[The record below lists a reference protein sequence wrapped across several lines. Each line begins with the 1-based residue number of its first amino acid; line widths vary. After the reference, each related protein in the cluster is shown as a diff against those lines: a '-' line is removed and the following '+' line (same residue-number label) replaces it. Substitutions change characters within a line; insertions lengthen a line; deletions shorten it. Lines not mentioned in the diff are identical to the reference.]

1 MMVTQDIPKEKPLTL
16 LKKPDSRQR
25 VLDRIKRTNKL
36 LIFGGVITLF
46 IFIAAIFSSAIA
58 PNSPLEMNPSIG
70 MSSPSREFI
79 GGTDQFG
86 RDMFSRTIYGSRTAI
101 QVSMVAVSISLFIGL
116 PLGLFAAH
124 AGRWVDNIISKFF
137 DILFSFPA
145 VLLAIII
152 LAVLGPGKRSAIVAI
167 GIVFIPIFG
176 RMVRSA
182 ALVVESEQYIEAA
195 KSVGM
200 SDLKIIFTEVLP
212 NVMPVTIVQ
221 ITLAIG
227 YAILL
232 EASLSYLGLGT
243 QPPEPS
249 WGQMLFIGKG
259 FLYRAPWLAILPGVA
274 IFVAVLGFNTLGDG
288 LRDVLDPRLKT

>member
-1 MMVTQDIPKEKPLTL
+1 MTNFQSQEKQPHPSITL
-16 LKKPDSRQR
+16 RYPRLQALLYRLKG
-25 VLDRIKRTNKL
+25 VNIL
-36 LIFGGVITLF
+36 LVFGGFITASILF
-46 IFIAAIFSSAIA
+46 AAIFSSTIA
-58 PNSPLEMNPSIG
+58 PISPIEMDTSVILTPPNA
-70 MSSPSREFI
+70 EYL

-101 QVSMVAVSISLFIGL
+101 QVSIVAVSIAVIIGL

-124 AGRWVDNIISKFF
+124 WGRWVDTIISKIF
-137 DILFSFPA
+137 DILFGFPA

-152 LAVLGPGKRSAIVAI
+152 LAVLGPGKKSAMVAI

-176 RMVRSA
+176 RIVRSA

-195 KSVGM
+195 KSEGM

-227 YAILL
+227 YAILM

-249 WGQMLFIGKG
+249 WGQMLFIGKS
-259 FLYRAPWLAILPGVA
+259 FMYLAPWLATIPGVA
-274 IFVAVLGFNTLGDG
+274 IFIAILGFNTLGDG
-288 LRDVLDPRLKT
+288 LRDVLDPRLKI

>member
-1 MMVTQDIPKEKPLTL
+1 MVDTTAGSEKSHSSLPTHG
-16 LKKPDSRQR
+16 SRSK
-25 VLDRIKRTNKL
+25 RIVQQIRRTNKL
-36 LIFGGVITLF
+36 LILGGFITLS
-46 IFIAAIFSSAIA
+46 IFIAALFSSTIA
-58 PNSPLEMNPSIG
+58 PMDPLEMNPSIG
-70 MSSPSREFI
+70 MTPPNLEYL

-101 QVSMVAVSISLFIGL
+101 QVSLVAVSISLFIGL

-124 AGRWVDNIISKFF
+124 SGRWLDNLISKFF
-137 DILFSFPA
+137 DILFGFPA

-152 LAVLGPGKRSAIVAI
+152 LAVLGPGKKSAMVAI
-167 GIVFIPIFG
+167 GIIFIPIFG
-176 RMVRSA
+176 RIIRSA
-182 ALVVESEQYIEAA
+182 AMVVESEQYIEAA
-195 KSVGM
+195 KSQGM

-259 FLYRAPWLAILPGVA
+259 FLYMAPYLAILPGVA

-288 LRDVLDPRLKT
+288 LRDVLDPRLKN

>member
-1 MMVTQDIPKEKPLTL
+1 MTSLQTQNTNLPKSLT
-16 LKKPDSRQR
+16 QR
-25 VLDRIKRTNKL
+25 YPRLRGLVYRLRSANIL
-36 LIFGGVITLF
+36 LIFGGVITTC
-46 IFIAAIFSSAIA
+46 IFIAAIFSNSIA
-58 PNSPLEMNPSIG
+58 PYSPIEMNPSV
-70 MSSPSREFI
+70 SLTPPNAEYL

-86 RDMFSRTIYGSRTAI
+86 RDMLSRTIYGARTAI
-101 QVSMVAVSISLFIGL
+101 QVSIGAVSIALGIGL

-124 AGRWVDNIISKFF
+124 WGRWIDNIISKFF
-137 DILFSFPA
+137 DILFGFPA

-152 LAVLGPGKRSAIVAI
+152 LAVLGPGKNSAMVAI

-176 RMVRSA
+176 RIVRSA
-182 ALVVESEQYIEAA
+182 ALVVESEQYIEASR
-195 KSVGM
+195 SVGM
-200 SDLKIIFTEVLP
+200 SDLRIIFTEVLP

-227 YAILL
+227 YAILM

-259 FLYRAPWLAILPGVA
+259 FLYLAPYQAIIPGVA
-274 IFVAVLGFNTLGDG
+274 IFVAILGFNTLGDG
-288 LRDVLDPRLKT
+288 LRDVLDPRLKN